1 MEQNQ
6 NNSNTEPT
14 NVNVNQAEEAEV
26 AEKPFCERPYE
37 EVEDGF
43 IDDRGFY
50 TTPNGSFWDDEHTY
64 FNHLGFDRH
73 GGSYDKYGVYH
84 PGAGYDEATG
94 LYNDQKEFISNNE
107 LKETVKNVEL
117 SISKLKEQESKDEKT
132 LRKYEKLEEESEDSD
147 EEEKSNVT
155 LDEDEVKEAY
165 DFVMENEKR
174 NQNSE
179 NKEKVT
185 VSKDKVSKK
194 QKEVKDSK
202 TTANNENDNNN
213 ANNANDAPAVEG

>member
-6 NNSNTEPT
+6 PNQPKEAHESQATKAQEEPENLET
-14 NVNVNQAEEAEV
+14 A
-26 AEKPFCERPYE
+26 FCDRPYE

-94 LYNDQKEFISNNE
+94 LYNDQKEFITGNE
-107 LKETVKNVEL
+107 IKAAEKNVEL
-117 SISKLKEQESKDEKT
+117 SISKLKEQELKDEKT
-132 LRKYEKLEEESEDSD
+132 IRKYEKLEEESEDSD
-147 EEEKSNVT
+147 DDEDKSNVT
-155 LDEDEVKEAY
+155 YDEDEIKEAY
-165 DFVMENEKR
+165 DFVMENE
-174 NQNSE
+174 
-179 NKEKVT
+179 NKNIDIAT
-185 VSKDKVSKK
+185 VPKDKVSKK
-194 QKEVKDSK
+194 QPD
-202 TTANNENDNNN
+202 EN
-213 ANNANDAPAVEG
+213 VQQ

>member
-6 NNSNTEPT
+6 PNQPKESHESQATKAQEEPENLET
-14 NVNVNQAEEAEV
+14 A
-26 AEKPFCERPYE
+26 FCDRPYE

-94 LYNDQKEFISNNE
+94 LYNDQKEFITGNE
-107 LKETVKNVEL
+107 IKEAEKNVEL
-117 SISKLKEQESKDEKT
+117 SISKLKEQELKDEKT
-132 LRKYEKLEEESEDSD
+132 IRKYEKLEEESEDSD
-147 EEEKSNVT
+147 EEGDNSNVT
-155 LDEDEVKEAY
+155 YDEDEIKEAY
-165 DFVMENEKR
+165 DFVMENEKK
-174 NQNSE
+174 NVNST
-179 NKEKVT
+179 T
-185 VSKDKVSKK
+185 VPKDKVSKK
-194 QKEVKDSK
+194 QP
-202 TTANNENDNNN
+202 TTATDEN
-213 ANNANDAPAVEG
+213 VQQ

>member
-6 NNSNTEPT
+6 PNQKKEP
-14 NVNVNQAEEAEV
+14 NESQATKAQEEPENLETA
-26 AEKPFCERPYE
+26 FCDRPYE

-94 LYNDQKEFISNNE
+94 LYNDQKEFITGNE
-107 LKETVKNVEL
+107 IKEAEKNVEL
-117 SISKLKEQESKDEKT
+117 SISKLKEQELKDEKT
-132 LRKYEKLEEESEDSD
+132 IRKYEKLEEESEDSD
-147 EEEKSNVT
+147 EEGDNSNVT
-155 LDEDEVKEAY
+155 YDEDEIKEAY
-165 DFVMENEKR
+165 DFVMENEKK
-174 NQNSE
+174 NVNST
-179 NKEKVT
+179 T
-185 VSKDKVSKK
+185 VPKDKVSKK
-194 QKEVKDSK
+194 QP
-202 TTANNENDNNN
+202 TTATDEN
-213 ANNANDAPAVEG
+213 VQQ

>member
-6 NNSNTEPT
+6 PKEPKE
-14 NVNVNQAEEAEV
+14 VHESQATKAQEEPENLETA
-26 AEKPFCERPYE
+26 FCDRPYE

-94 LYNDQKEFISNNE
+94 LYNDQKEFITGNE
-107 LKETVKNVEL
+107 IKEAEKNVEL
-117 SISKLKEQESKDEKT
+117 SISKLKEQELKDEKT
-132 LRKYEKLEEESEDSD
+132 IRKYEKLEEESEDSD
-147 EEEKSNVT
+147 EEGDNSNVT
-155 LDEDEVKEAY
+155 YDEDEIKEAY
-165 DFVMENEKR
+165 DFVMENE
-174 NQNSE
+174 
-179 NKEKVT
+179 NKNIDIAT
-185 VSKDKVSKK
+185 VPKDKVSKK
-194 QKEVKDSK
+194 QPN
-202 TTANNENDNNN
+202 TATDEN
-213 ANNANDAPAVEG
+213 VQQ

>member
-6 NNSNTEPT
+6 PNQPKEPHES
-14 NVNVNQAEEAEV
+14 QATKAQEEPENLETA
-26 AEKPFCERPYE
+26 FCDRPYE

-94 LYNDQKEFISNNE
+94 LYNDQKEFITGNE
-107 LKETVKNVEL
+107 IKEAEKNVEL
-117 SISKLKEQESKDEKT
+117 SISKLKEQELKDEKT
-132 LRKYEKLEEESEDSD
+132 IRKYEKLEEESEDSD
-147 EEEKSNVT
+147 EEGDNSNVT
-155 LDEDEVKEAY
+155 YDEDEIKEAY
-165 DFVMENEKR
+165 DFVMENEKK
-174 NQNSE
+174 NVNST
-179 NKEKVT
+179 T
-185 VSKDKVSKK
+185 VPKDKVSKK
-194 QKEVKDSK
+194 QP
-202 TTANNENDNNN
+202 TTATDEN
-213 ANNANDAPAVEG
+213 VQQ

>member
-6 NNSNTEPT
+6 PKESHESQATKAQDEPENLET
-14 NVNVNQAEEAEV
+14 A
-26 AEKPFCERPYE
+26 FCDRPYE

-94 LYNDQKEFISNNE
+94 LYNDQKEFITGNE
-107 LKETVKNVEL
+107 IKEAEKNVEL
-117 SISKLKEQESKDEKT
+117 SISKLKEQELKDEKT
-132 LRKYEKLEEESEDSD
+132 IRKYEKLEEESEDSD
-147 EEEKSNVT
+147 EEGDNSNVT
-155 LDEDEVKEAY
+155 YDEDEIKEAY
-165 DFVMENEKR
+165 DFVMENEKK
-174 NQNSE
+174 NVNST
-179 NKEKVT
+179 T
-185 VSKDKVSKK
+185 VPKDKVSKK
-194 QKEVKDSK
+194 QP
-202 TTANNENDNNN
+202 TTATDEN
-213 ANNANDAPAVEG
+213 VQQ

>member
-6 NNSNTEPT
+6 PNQPKESHESQATKAQEEPENLET
-14 NVNVNQAEEAEV
+14 A
-26 AEKPFCERPYE
+26 FCDRPYE

-94 LYNDQKEFISNNE
+94 LYNDQKEFITGNE
-107 LKETVKNVEL
+107 IKAAEKNVEL
-117 SISKLKEQESKDEKT
+117 SISKLKEQELKDEKT
-132 LRKYEKLEEESEDSD
+132 IRKYEKLEEESEDSD
-147 EEEKSNVT
+147 DDEDKSNVT
-155 LDEDEVKEAY
+155 YDEDEIKEAY
-165 DFVMENEKR
+165 DFVMENE
-174 NQNSE
+174 
-179 NKEKVT
+179 NKNIDIAT
-185 VSKDKVSKK
+185 VPKDKVSKK
-194 QKEVKDSK
+194 QPD
-202 TTANNENDNNN
+202 EN
-213 ANNANDAPAVEG
+213 VQQ

>member
-6 NNSNTEPT
+6 PNQPKEVHESQATKAQEEPENLET
-14 NVNVNQAEEAEV
+14 A
-26 AEKPFCERPYE
+26 FCDRPYE

-94 LYNDQKEFISNNE
+94 LYNDQKEFITGNE
-107 LKETVKNVEL
+107 IKAAEKNVEL
-117 SISKLKEQESKDEKT
+117 SISKLKEQELKDEKT
-132 LRKYEKLEEESEDSD
+132 IRKYEKLEEESEDSD
-147 EEEKSNVT
+147 DDEDKSNVT
-155 LDEDEVKEAY
+155 YDEDEIKEAY
-165 DFVMENEKR
+165 DFVMENEKK
-174 NQNSE
+174 NVNST
-179 NKEKVT
+179 T
-185 VSKDKVSKK
+185 VPKDKVSKK
-194 QKEVKDSK
+194 QP
-202 TTANNENDNNN
+202 TTATDEN
-213 ANNANDAPAVEG
+213 VQQ

>member
-6 NNSNTEPT
+6 PNQPKEVHESQATKAQEEPENLET
-14 NVNVNQAEEAEV
+14 A
-26 AEKPFCERPYE
+26 FCDRPYE

-94 LYNDQKEFISNNE
+94 LYNDQKEFITGNE
-107 LKETVKNVEL
+107 IKEAEKNVEL
-117 SISKLKEQESKDEKT
+117 SISKLKEQELKDEKT
-132 LRKYEKLEEESEDSD
+132 IRKYEKLEEESEDSD
-147 EEEKSNVT
+147 EEGDNSNVT
-155 LDEDEVKEAY
+155 YDEDEIKEAY
-165 DFVMENEKR
+165 DFVMENE
-174 NQNSE
+174 
-179 NKEKVT
+179 NKNIDIATVT
-185 VSKDKVSKK
+185 KDKVSKK
-194 QKEVKDSK
+194 QPD
-202 TTANNENDNNN
+202 EN
-213 ANNANDAPAVEG
+213 VQQ

>member
-6 NNSNTEPT
+6 PNQPNQPKESHESQATKAQEEPENLET
-14 NVNVNQAEEAEV
+14 A
-26 AEKPFCERPYE
+26 FCDRPYE

-94 LYNDQKEFISNNE
+94 LYNDQKEFITGNE
-107 LKETVKNVEL
+107 IKEAEKNVEL
-117 SISKLKEQESKDEKT
+117 SISKLKEQELKDEKT
-132 LRKYEKLEEESEDSD
+132 IRKYEKLEEESEDSD
-147 EEEKSNVT
+147 EEGDNSNVT
-155 LDEDEVKEAY
+155 YDEDEIKEAY
-165 DFVMENEKR
+165 DFVMENEKK
-174 NQNSE
+174 NVNGT
-179 NKEKVT
+179 T
-185 VSKDKVSKK
+185 VPKDKVSKK
-194 QKEVKDSK
+194 QP
-202 TTANNENDNNN
+202 TTATDEN
-213 ANNANDAPAVEG
+213 VQQ

>member
-6 NNSNTEPT
+6 PNQPKESHESQATKAQEEPENLET
-14 NVNVNQAEEAEV
+14 A
-26 AEKPFCERPYE
+26 FCDRPYE

-94 LYNDQKEFISNNE
+94 LYNDQKEFITGNE
-107 LKETVKNVEL
+107 IKEAEKNVEL
-117 SISKLKEQESKDEKT
+117 SISKLKEQELKDEKT
-132 LRKYEKLEEESEDSD
+132 IRKYEKLEEESEDSD
-147 EEEKSNVT
+147 DDEDNSNVT
-155 LDEDEVKEAY
+155 YDEDEIKEAY
-165 DFVMENEKR
+165 DFVMENEKK
-174 NQNSE
+174 NVNST
-179 NKEKVT
+179 T
-185 VSKDKVSKK
+185 VPKDKVSKK
-194 QKEVKDSK
+194 QP
-202 TTANNENDNNN
+202 TTATDEN
-213 ANNANDAPAVEG
+213 VQQ

>member
-6 NNSNTEPT
+6 PNQPKEVHESQATKAQEEPENLET
-14 NVNVNQAEEAEV
+14 A
-26 AEKPFCERPYE
+26 FCDRPYE

-94 LYNDQKEFISNNE
+94 LYNDQKEFITGNE
-107 LKETVKNVEL
+107 IKEAEKNVEL
-117 SISKLKEQESKDEKT
+117 SISKLKEQELKDEKT
-132 LRKYEKLEEESEDSD
+132 IRKYEKLEEESEDSD
-147 EEEKSNVT
+147 DDEDKSNVT
-155 LDEDEVKEAY
+155 YDEDEIKEAY
-165 DFVMENEKR
+165 DFVMENEKK
-174 NQNSE
+174 NVNGT
-179 NKEKVT
+179 T
-185 VSKDKVSKK
+185 VPKDKVSKK
-194 QKEVKDSK
+194 QPD
-202 TTANNENDNNN
+202 EN
-213 ANNANDAPAVEG
+213 VQQ

>member
-6 NNSNTEPT
+6 PNQPKEVHESQATKAQEEPENLET
-14 NVNVNQAEEAEV
+14 A
-26 AEKPFCERPYE
+26 FCDRPYE

-94 LYNDQKEFISNNE
+94 LYNDQKEFITGNE
-107 LKETVKNVEL
+107 IKEAEKNVEL
-117 SISKLKEQESKDEKT
+117 SISKLKEQELKDEKT
-132 LRKYEKLEEESEDSD
+132 IRKYEKLEEESEDSD
-147 EEEKSNVT
+147 EEGDNSNVT
-155 LDEDEVKEAY
+155 YDEDEIKEAY
-165 DFVMENEKR
+165 DFVMENEKK
-174 NQNSE
+174 NVNST
-179 NKEKVT
+179 T
-185 VSKDKVSKK
+185 VPKDKVSKK
-194 QKEVKDSK
+194 QPS
-202 TTANNENDNNN
+202 TATDEN
-213 ANNANDAPAVEG
+213 VQQ